1 MKKTKIIEIIESL
14 SDGGAQSIVK
24 DYATLIDKEKF
35 DIVIFTIYPCTYSA
49 NYKQV
54 EASGVEVFS
63 VYENYNFFSKI
74 INRVFKKQYITRK
87 LRSFLLSYRPN
98 VIHVHS
104 VMLKYLAPSSSII
117 KGCNV
122 FYTCHSL
129 PHRYFGE
136 GHKDESKAAKVLIKN
151 NKMCFIGLHEK
162 MRVELN
168 KIFNV
173 NNTIVLKNGVDFSRF
188 SNINESKAEIR
199 HSIGI
204 EEDSFL
210 IGHVGR
216 FADMK
221 NQTFLV
227 DVFRIVSKYKVN
239 ARLLL
244 IGDGELL
251 GDIKAKVEKLGLQQK
266 VFFLSH
272 RTDIPRLL
280 KAMDVFVFPSIYEGL
295 PVSIVESQIAGVRT
309 ITSDNVTNECFY
321 KPLLIPLKLSYGA
334 DVWAKT
340 ILDTSI
346 TGPYDRDIKEFD
358 MSEVVKKL
366 EKMYKN

>member
-1 MKKTKIIEIIESL
+1 MCKTKIVEIIESL

-35 DIVIFTIYPCTYSA
+35 DVVIFTIYPCKFSA
-49 NYKQV
+49 NYKLV
-54 EASGVEVFS
+54 KSARVKVYS

-74 INRVFKKQYITRK
+74 INKVTKKQYITRK
-87 LRSFLLSYRPN
+87 LRSFLLSYKPN
-98 VIHVHS
+98 VVHVHS
-104 VMLKYLAPSSSII
+104 VMLKYLAPLSSII
-117 KGCNV
+117 RGCNI

-136 GHKDESKAAKVLIKN
+136 GHEDEFEAAKVLIKN
-151 NKMCFIGLHEK
+151 NNLRFIGLHEN

-168 KIFNV
+168 KIFNIS
-173 NNTIVLKNGVDFSRF
+173 NTIVLKNGVDFSRF
-188 SNINESKAEIR
+188 SKINESKADIR

-221 NQTFLV
+221 NHTFLV
-227 DVFRIVSKYKVN
+227 DVFRIVSKYKDN

-251 GDIKAKVEKLGLQQK
+251 GDIKAKVKKLGLQKK

-309 ITSDNVTNECFY
+309 ITSDNVTKECFY
-321 KPLLIPLKLSYGA
+321 KPLLISLKLSDGA
-334 DVWAKT
+334 EVWAET

-346 TGPYDRDIKEFD
+346 TGPYNRDIKEFD
-358 MSEVVKKL
+358 MSEVVKTL
-366 EKMYKN
+366 EKIYK

>member
-1 MKKTKIIEIIESL
+1 MTKTKVVEIIESL

-35 DIVIFTIYPCTYSA
+35 DIIIFTVYPCTYSA

-54 EASGVEVFS
+54 EAAGVKVFS
-63 VYENYNFFSKI
+63 VYENYNIISKI
-74 INRVFKKQYITRK
+74 INKVLKKRYITRK

-117 KGCNV
+117 RDCNV
-122 FYTCHSL
+122 LYTCHSL
-129 PHRYFGE
+129 PCRYFGE
-136 GHKDESKAAKVLIKN
+136 GHKDEFEAAKVLVKN
-151 NKMCFIGLHEK
+151 NKMRFIGLHEK
-162 MRVELN
+162 MRIELN
-168 KIFNV
+168 KIFNL

-188 SNINESKAEIR
+188 SKINETTAEIR

-221 NQTFLV
+221 NHTFLV
-227 DVFRIVSKYKVN
+227 DVFRIVLKCKDN

-251 GDIKAKVEKLGLQQK
+251 GDIKAKVEKYELQQK
-266 VFFLSH
+266 VIFLSH

-321 KPLLIPLKLSYGA
+321 KPSLIPLKLSDGA
-334 DVWAKT
+334 DVWAET

-346 TGPYDRDIKEFD
+346 TGPFNRDIKEFD
-358 MSEVVKKL
+358 MSEVVKTL
-366 EKMYKN
+366 EKIYK